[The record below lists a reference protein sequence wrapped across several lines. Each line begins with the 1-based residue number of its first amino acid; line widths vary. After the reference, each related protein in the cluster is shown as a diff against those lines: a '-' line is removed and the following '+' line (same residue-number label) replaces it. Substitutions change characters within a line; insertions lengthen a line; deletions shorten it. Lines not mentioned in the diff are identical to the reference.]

1 MMLRKQAEFYRLE
14 REVME
19 ENYEEQL
26 VKLREVKEKNAML
39 KRKRNELKRKSVV

>member
-1 MMLRKQAEFYRLE
+1 MMLRKQAEFYRRE

-26 VKLREVKEKNAML
+26 VKLR
-39 KRKRNELKRKSVV
+39 